1 MQNEQLPQRRHP
13 TITIGGAGLVTRY
26 CDGVL
31 RLTRK
36 EEPDHEIACINAD
49 SFVKLPYVLP
59 SIYECLEKD
68 AALSEETRHRAEEM
82 ARRMNYA
89 IQIRIPPRFSRESV
103 AKRAAK
109 LFKPDQVTDET
120 DVTISRED
128 LKSLLAHC
136 WEYAEE
142 DLLFAPLEDRAGHIF
157 PKMAQLYEVIAGPNE
172 ELRQFV
178 DDCLSE
184 ERYIQ
189 IV

>member
-1 MQNEQLPQRRHP
+1 MQNEQLPQRGSPAR
-13 TITIGGAGLVTRY
+13 TIGGAGLVTRY

-31 RLTRK
+31 RLTRR

-49 SFVKLPYVLP
+49 NFVKLPYLLP
-59 SIYECLEKD
+59 SIYECLGKD

-89 IQIRIPPRFSRESV
+89 IQIRIPPHFSKESA

-109 LFKPDQVTDET
+109 LFKPEQATDET

-128 LKSLLAHC
+128 LKSLLAHY

-142 DLLFAPLEDRAGHIF
+142 DLLFTPLEDRAGHIF
-157 PKMAQLYEVIAGPNE
+157 PVMAQLFELIAGPNE

-178 DDCLSE
+178 NDCLSE
-184 ERYIQ
+184 ETYIQ
-189 IV
+189 VV